1 MFKRLV
7 EGQTVIAKYKNSNK
21 TGEFKLN
28 IPMIFITNQV
38 DIFGIGQDQP
48 SPFNVDLNDEMFNS
62 LKSDFGVQEL
72 IEQEDDDH
80 LRKGLKERIHI
91 IHASKSV
98 FDRYN
103 QLLDEFTTSH
113 LRSIIKISTEP
124 NEMNQDSFLNV

>member
-1 MFKRLV
+1 VFKRLV
-7 EGQTVIAKYKNSNK
+7 EGQTVIAKYKNS
-21 TGEFKLN
+21 
-28 IPMIFITNQV
+28 
-38 DIFGIGQDQP
+38 
-48 SPFNVDLNDEMFNS
+48 DLNDEMFNS
-62 LKSDFGVQEL
+62 LKNDFGVQEL

-80 LRKGLKERIHI
+80 LRKGLIERIHI

-98 FDRYN
+98 FDMYN